1 MECKFIKHGIAL
13 SYDQILKPCCEWRIS
28 DQWRNT
34 HHLKQVDI
42 VNWHQH
48 PDVVQVK
55 NQLELG
61 QWPDSCTA
69 CERIEYQ
76 ERHDSTRGNGN
87 HAYKNYTNDDITL
100 EIRPGN
106 TCNFACQTCWPEASS
121 RVAQYHDRAGLVDIK
136 TVNSNRLDNF
146 EFLIPIAH
154 RIRDVI
160 LLGGE
165 PFYDKS
171 CRKFLSWAQ
180 EHLTANL
187 MIFTN
192 GSDIDFDFLKA
203 YRGTVTL
210 IFSLDA
216 VGKPAEYI
224 RHGTIWNEVYANYLK
239 AKEFSNVKM
248 RVNITCSIY
257 NYIYIKELIELLC
270 EDWPLVVSFGTVG
283 QAYLQESSVPLE
295 FRPAIIQSLQQAI
308 DLVESTDIEYGQKC
322 NAINALTATITNL
335 KTLPWNQENYK
346 KVCVITKKL
355 DEVKDLNVNDYCEF
369 VGQFL
374 K

>member
-13 SYDQILKPCCEWRIS
+13 SYDQLLKPCCEWRMS

-34 HHLKQVDI
+34 HHLKQVNI

-48 PDVVQVK
+48 FDVVQARQ
-55 NQLELG
+55 QLESE
-61 QWPDSCTA
+61 QWPDACTY
-69 CERIEYQ
+69 CERIEGQ
-76 ERHDSTRGNGN
+76 GRVDSIRGNGN
-87 HAYKNYTNDDITL
+87 NAYADYADDDITL

-106 TCNFACQTCWPEASS
+106 TCNFACQTCWPAASS
-121 RVAQYHDRAGLVDIK
+121 RVAQYHDRAGLVDINS
-136 TVNSNRLDNF
+136 VNSNKLDDF
-146 EFLIPIAH
+146 EFLTPVAH
-154 RIRDVI
+154 RIRDVV

-180 EHLTANL
+180 ENLKANL

-192 GSDIDFDFLKA
+192 GSDIDFDFIRS
-203 YRGTVTL
+203 YPGTITL

-216 VGKPAEYI
+216 VGRPAEYI
-224 RHGTIWNEVYANYLK
+224 RYGTVWHEVYNNYMQ
-239 AKEFSNVKM
+239 AKEFDNVQI

-257 NYIYIKELIELLC
+257 NYIYIVDLIDLLC
-270 EDWPLVVSFGTVG
+270 KDWPSVVSFGTAG
-283 QAYLQESSVPLE
+283 QTYLQESSVPLE
-295 FRPAIIQSLQQAI
+295 FRPAIIQSLQQSI
-308 DLVESTDIEYGQKC
+308 NQIQLTNIEYGQKC
-322 NAINALTATITNL
+322 NAVNALTATISNL
-335 KTLPWNQENYK
+335 KTNAWNQDGYNK
-346 KVCVITKKL
+346 FCNITKKL
-355 DEVKDLNVNDYCEF
+355 DEVKNLNINDYCKF

>member
-69 CERIEYQ
+69 CERTEYQ
-76 ERHDSTRGNGN
+76 GRYDSIRGNGN

-136 TVNSNRLDNF
+136 TVNSNRLDDF
-146 EFLIPIAH
+146 EFLNPIAH
-154 RIRDVI
+154 RIQDVI

-192 GSDIDFDFLKA
+192 GSDIDFDFIKL
-203 YRGTVTL
+203 YPGTITL

-270 EDWPLVVSFGTVG
+270 EDWPSVVSFGTVE

-295 FRPAIIQSLQQAI
+295 FRPTIIQSLQQAI

-322 NAINALTATITNL
+322 NAINALMSTITNL

-346 KVCVITKKL
+346 KVCDITKKL